1 MRAIALLALVA
12 CKHPG
17 AAVAT
22 RDHHVPA
29 ITVSTSLPG
38 ASASTIASSITNPL
52 ERQFGQIN
60 RLEHMD
66 SRSTFGES
74 TIYLEFSVGTQLDRA
89 EQDVQAAINA
99 ASSLLPQSL
108 PAPPTYAKVGRE
120 DAVMRVAIAFT
131 IPAIEISRIANDLA
145 QRLSQVSG
153 VGMVRICGGVRDG
166 WQIHVD
172 PVSLATSGK
181 TILDVVAELRGGS
194 IDLDHPD
201 TLPLTRTVA
210 TIAHGGITE
219 PCTALLGNR
228 RAFVVSV
235 EPQPG
240 ANVEDVRNQL
250 ESLVPALSS
259 KLAPPVTLDVSP
271 RVHRCCFSCTS
282 HRRSRSRSATTSC
295 LPSSRSCQ
303 AVRPARSSSSVRAI
317 RIWPSFA

>member
-99 ASSLLPQSL
+99 E
-108 PAPPTYAKVGRE
+108 GRTRRRGHARR
-120 DAVMRVAIAFT
+120 D
-131 IPAIEISRIANDLA
+131 RIHDPSDRDLA
-145 QRLSQVSG
+145 
-153 VGMVRICGGVRDG
+153 
-166 WQIHVD
+166 
-172 PVSLATSGK
+172 
-181 TILDVVAELRGGS
+181 
-194 IDLDHPD
+194 
-201 TLPLTRTVA
+201 
-210 TIAHGGITE
+210 
-219 PCTALLGNR
+219 
-228 RAFVVSV
+228 
-235 EPQPG
+235 
-240 ANVEDVRNQL
+240 
-250 ESLVPALSS
+250 
-259 KLAPPVTLDVSP
+259 
-271 RVHRCCFSCTS
+271 HR
-282 HRRSRSRSATTSC
+282 
-295 LPSSRSCQ
+295 Q
-303 AVRPARSSSSVRAI
+303 
-317 RIWPSFA
+317 